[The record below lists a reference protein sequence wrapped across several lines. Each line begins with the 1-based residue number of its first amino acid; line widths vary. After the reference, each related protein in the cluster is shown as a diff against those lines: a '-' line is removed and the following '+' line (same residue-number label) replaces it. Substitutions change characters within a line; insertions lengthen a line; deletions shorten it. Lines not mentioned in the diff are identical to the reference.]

1 MGMRQFKKVET
12 FTLSQKFST
21 QVYLREISR
30 IPIMSP
36 DEEFEIATQAF
47 NGNAQA
53 REKLVTANLR
63 FVLSV
68 AKMYASNEESQ
79 QEMVSVGNV
88 GLVDAADRFDPTKG
102 FRFISFAV
110 WHIRKEMILYIQK
123 FKRTVYVPP
132 NQLQLVKKAEDA
144 RYYLFA
150 RIGREATEMEVFE
163 YMKEELKKENLTF
176 DTFKFV
182 TGQNFGH
189 VSLDKPL
196 DTAEDSNLYEI
207 IDSGEDTPEDVWN
220 KDEEQ
225 VIVGKLLRTLTP
237 LEKDIV
243 TLHHGVGCDYPLTYV
258 EIGLKFGISKQK
270 AEIIHRKAI
279 TKMKSGARRIQF
291 EPSL

>member
-1 MGMRQFKKVET
+1 MRQFKKVET

-150 RIGREATEMEVFE
+150 RKMEVFE